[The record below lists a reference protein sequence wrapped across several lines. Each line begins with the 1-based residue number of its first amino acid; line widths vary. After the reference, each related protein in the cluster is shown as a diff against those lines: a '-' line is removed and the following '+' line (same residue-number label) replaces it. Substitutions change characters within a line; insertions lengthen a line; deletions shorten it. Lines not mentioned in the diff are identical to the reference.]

1 MTTSKPDLTELR
13 KVARAATPGPWVW
26 SKEPDGWG
34 DNGPNL
40 ETVERGPICPDGSQ
54 GAREQIVSSWGHDAH
69 GICVEDANAAH
80 VETFDP
86 PTVLALLDCMQ
97 ALIDRAEGEANRA
110 EASELDSGVNAA
122 YATATRAN
130 VEFLLK
136 EREGDRSRVLAAEA
150 QVAAVRELHKPR
162 RYRREGSRDTGIP
175 EFVCEACHAANW
187 GAVEHPCPTIRAL
200 DGQDA

>member
-1 MTTSKPDLTELR
+1 MNAKINPKALR
-13 KVARAATPGPWVW
+13 KIAEAATPGPWAW

-40 ETVERGPICPDGSQ
+40 ETVERGPIWADGSQ
-54 GAREQIVSSWGHDAH
+54 VAREQIVTSWGHDAH

-80 VETFDP
+80 VATFDP
-86 PTVLALLDCMQ
+86 PTVLALLDELDTLT
-97 ALIDRAEGEANRA
+97 ARA
-110 EASELDSGVNAA
+110 EAAELDSGVNAA
-122 YATATRAN
+122 YATAARAN

-136 EREGDRSRVLAAEA
+136 EREGGRSRVLAAEA

-175 EFVCEACHAANW
+175 EFVCGACHAANW

-200 DGQDA
+200 DVQDV